1 MHYSPSDSPVLYSF
15 RSDYFSVGDPIL
27 EINEKDV
34 TKLKHSEIIKFIQ
47 EAGKRLCFKM
57 QYKELGAG
65 TLAYYVDFML
75 LFQTIISL
83 LR

>member
-1 MHYSPSDSPVLYSF
+1 MFTFY
-15 RSDYFSVGDPIL
+15 RSDYFCVGDLIL

-34 TKLKHSEIIKFIQ
+34 TKLKHSELIKFIQ

-57 QYKELGAG
+57 QYKRPSAG
-65 TLAYYVDFML
+65 NVIYNIRDSYCIF
-75 LFQTIISL
+75 

>member
-1 MHYSPSDSPVLYSF
+1 MLLILSAVILAHIYPNILAC
-15 RSDYFSVGDPIL
+15 RSDYFSVGDLIL

-57 QYKELGAG
+57 QYKKLPGG
-65 TLAYYVDFML
+65 MS
-75 LFQTIISL
+75 SL
-83 LR
+83 VLTVNLKK